1 MIKKRTGQIRT
12 ERQHR
17 NTSTTSIAQQKFHL
31 HAILD
36 TPPPHFKLN
45 STFSCL
51 AVRSSGILRFVPIIT
66 TGKRVLKLGGGLAA
80 GGDGWLFS
88 AMFAQCIAGAAD
100 GRGGDRPPQMKRDTR

>member
-1 MIKKRTGQIRT
+1 MIKKRTDQIRT
-12 ERQHR
+12 ERRDR

-36 TPPPHFKLN
+36 PPHFKLN

-66 TGKRVLKLGGGLAA
+66 TGKRVLKLGGGGVAA